1 MFKPVAT
8 AGGASHTEKQHT
20 ASAALSANCQL
31 LSASRCSIVWLS
43 GVGLPQL
50 KLGHLLHLLNLAP
63 LSAINPSQPPVHPK
77 ATQRGALPLPSVPFN
92 PPTDLIVV
100 VPQLQLPPPPLQL
113 LPPPL
118 PRSLGQALSPPHNGQ
133 FIDQL
138 LQSEADAGRFCISIP
153 LKCSNA
159 NAHTSKDTYK

>member
-1 MFKPVAT
+1 MLLKLSETILKQCSEEVRSVKNLRSMFKPVAT

-63 LSAINPSQPPVHPK
+63 LSAINPSQPPLHPK

-100 VPQLQLPPPPLQL
+100 VPQPQLPPPPLQL
-113 LPPPL
+113 LPSPL
-118 PRSLGQALSPPHNGQ
+118 PRSLGQTPTP
-133 FIDQL
+133 
-138 LQSEADAGRFCISIP
+138 
-153 LKCSNA
+153 
-159 NAHTSKDTYK
+159 DTQRPIY

>member
-43 GVGLPQL
+43 GVGLLQL

-77 ATQRGALPLPSVPFN
+77 ATQRGALHLPPVPFN

-100 VPQLQLPPPPLQL
+100 VLQPQLPPPPPLQL
-113 LPPPL
+113 LPPP
-118 PRSLGQALSPPHNGQ
+118 PRSLGQTFRNQHPYPRHTEAN
-133 FIDQL
+133 L
-138 LQSEADAGRFCISIP
+138 L
-153 LKCSNA
+153 
-159 NAHTSKDTYK
+159 TSYCKVRLMQGVFASVYL

>member
-63 LSAINPSQPPVHPK
+63 LSAINPSQPPLHPK

-92 PPTDLIVV
+92 PPDRPHSCCPATATPTTTTTTFTLPS
-100 VPQLQLPPPPLQL
+100 PQVLGSDPYPRHTKANL
-113 LPPPL
+113 L
-118 PRSLGQALSPPHNGQ
+118 
-133 FIDQL
+133 
-138 LQSEADAGRFCISIP
+138 
-153 LKCSNA
+153 
-159 NAHTSKDTYK
+159 TSYCKARLMQGVFASVYL

>member
-100 VPQLQLPPPPLQL
+100 VPQPQLPPPPLQL

-118 PRSLGQALSPPHNGQ
+118 PRSLGQTP
-133 FIDQL
+133 
-138 LQSEADAGRFCISIP
+138 IP
-153 LKCSNA
+153 ATQRPIYWPVTAKWGWCRAFLHQYTFKVLKCKCT
-159 NAHTSKDTYK
+159 HIQGHI